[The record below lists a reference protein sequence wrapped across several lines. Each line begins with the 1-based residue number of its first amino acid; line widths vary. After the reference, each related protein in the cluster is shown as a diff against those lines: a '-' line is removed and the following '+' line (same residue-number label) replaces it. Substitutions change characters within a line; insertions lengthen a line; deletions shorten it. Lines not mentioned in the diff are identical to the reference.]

1 MIGKCER
8 CGKKMREDD
17 LEVDEDTHQLLCPV
31 KVRTKMTDK
40 TKEAV
45 EIAKNEIN
53 ALMIYRLDKD
63 FMLHHGQ
70 RTELMMDTLT
80 HLISIAERVD
90 EGKIL
95 DILEENTKEQKGGMG
110 NYCGCSIT
118 SIGEAT
124 KQIVNYLEGKN
135 G

>member
-1 MIGKCER
+1 MDK
-8 CGKKMREDD
+8 
-17 LEVDEDTHQLLCPV
+17 P
-31 KVRTKMTDK
+31 MT

-45 EIAKNEIN
+45 EIAKEKVGWIN
-53 ALMIYRLDKD
+53 VQINYHKKILEFNPKNLKSHNDFIYY
-63 FMLHHGQ
+63 
-70 RTELMMDTLT
+70 TELKEALS

-124 KQIVNYLEGKN
+124 KQIVNYLEGR
-135 G
+135 